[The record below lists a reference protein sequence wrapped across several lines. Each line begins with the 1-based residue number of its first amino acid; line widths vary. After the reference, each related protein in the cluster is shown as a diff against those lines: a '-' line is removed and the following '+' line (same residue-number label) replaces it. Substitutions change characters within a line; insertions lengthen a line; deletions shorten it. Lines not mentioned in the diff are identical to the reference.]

1 LVEERLFFAANQVET
16 YCERVSVALQR
27 FHQFCRRFGAR
38 RRPQQFGGKIND
50 VGVLNECG
58 EFFISP
64 RRLRSL
70 DRSMLWQ
77 GRLPVKK
84 RAACTRREQS
94 DQKRPPKKEDKPAM
108 RPAPAVTIH
117 PADVR

>member
-1 LVEERLFFAANQVET
+1 MFFAANQVQT
-16 YCERVSVALQR
+16 YREGVSVALQR
-27 FHQFCRRFGAR
+27 FHQFCRWFGAR
-38 RRPQQFGGKIND
+38 RRPQQFGGKVND
-50 VGVLNECG
+50 VGVLNERG

-64 RRLRSL
+64 RRLRCL
-70 DRSMLWQ
+70 DRSMLGQ

-84 RAACTRREQS
+84 RAARTRREES
-94 DQKRPPKKEDKPAM
+94 DQKRPPKKKDKPAL